1 MDFQGPKKDWRFKD
15 GDMESAIDELETGST
30 ETDFGQT
37 WEEPLEAF
45 TNMPADL
52 ENEVKSSAASP
63 GNEPAVV
70 SAPAP
75 RPSLLKKLRGLNKVH
90 PLVKTQL
97 VLPKIQPVLPK
108 IKPVLPKIQP
118 VLSKIKPVLP
128 KIKPVLPKIKPVLP
142 KIQQVPLDTPSKHED
157 ESLFSPFA
165 HPHSALDQSFRL
177 LRSDNWENRMEGL
190 NSIRRLAPFHPNILT
205 QKLHSVCLLVVQEVQ
220 SLRSQVSRVA
230 VATLGE
236 LYHHL
241 RHAMDPEL
249 DWTAKTLL
257 QKAGESN
264 RSIREEVDVALLHM
278 RHSCTPS
285 CALKA
290 LINWGLSDHNVA
302 VRECA
307 ARHIKAI
314 FKSMGT
320 TGLLCCRMGDMDSFL
335 SAICRM
341 CQDTSQEVRNSGIKL
356 IWVLEPNQDL
366 NKKLWKMLP

>member
-15 GDMESAIDELETGST
+15 GDMKSAIDELETGST
-30 ETDFGQT
+30 ETVFGQT

-52 ENEVKSSAASP
+52 ENEVKSSASSP

-75 RPSLLKKLRGLNKVH
+75 RPSLLKKTPGVEQVTPFATLMEDDE
-90 PLVKTQL
+90 
-97 VLPKIQPVLPK
+97 
-108 IKPVLPKIQP
+108 
-118 VLSKIKPVLP
+118 
-128 KIKPVLPKIKPVLP
+128 
-142 KIQQVPLDTPSKHED
+142 VPLETPSKHED

-165 HPHSALDQSFRL
+165 HPHSALDQSLRL
-177 LRSDNWENRMEGL
+177 LHSDNWENRMEGL
-190 NSIRRLAPFHPNILT
+190 NSIRRLALFHPNILT
-205 QKLHSVCLLVVQEVQ
+205 PKTTQHLPAGRTGGTSVQ

-230 VATLGE
+230 MATLGE

-249 DWTAKTLL
+249 DWTAKSLL

-264 RSIREEVDVALLHM
+264 RSIREEVDVALRHM

-290 LINWGLSDHNVA
+290 LINRGLSDHNVA

-307 ARHIKAI
+307 ARHIKALL
-314 FKSMGT
+314 KSMGM

-341 CQDTSQEVRNSGIKL
+341 RQDTSQEVRNCGKKL
-356 IWVLEPNQDL
+356 IWALEPNQDL

>member
-75 RPSLLKKLRGLNKVH
+75 RPSLLKNLRGLNK
-90 PLVKTQL
+90 
-97 VLPKIQPVLPK
+97 
-108 IKPVLPKIQP
+108 
-118 VLSKIKPVLP
+118 
-128 KIKPVLPKIKPVLP
+128 
-142 KIQQVPLDTPSKHED
+142 
-157 ESLFSPFA
+157 
-165 HPHSALDQSFRL
+165 
-177 LRSDNWENRMEGL
+177 
-190 NSIRRLAPFHPNILT
+190 
-205 QKLHSVCLLVVQEVQ
+205 VQ

-290 LINWGLSDHNVA
+290 LINRGLSDHNVA

>member
-1 MDFQGPKKDWRFKD
+1 MDFQGPKKDRRFKD
-15 GDMESAIDELETGST
+15 GDMKSAIDELETGPT
-30 ETDFGQT
+30 KTDFVQT
-37 WEEPLEAF
+37 WEELQLHHALSLRGMCPKALEAF
-45 TNMPADL
+45 AKITADL
-52 ENEVKSSAASP
+52 ENEVKSSASFP

-90 PLVKTQL
+90 PLVKPTPPKKGSNGVAPPHKLPTPLSSFPKLTKTQL

-108 IKPVLPKIQP
+108 IQPVLPKIQP
-118 VLSKIKPVLP
+118 VLPKIQPVLP
-128 KIKPVLPKIKPVLP
+128 KIQPVLP
-142 KIQQVPLDTPSKHED
+142 KIQQVQNP
-157 ESLFSPFA
+157 
-165 HPHSALDQSFRL
+165 
-177 LRSDNWENRMEGL
+177 
-190 NSIRRLAPFHPNILT
+190 
-205 QKLHSVCLLVVQEVQ
+205 
-220 SLRSQVSRVA
+220 RSQVSRVA

-241 RHAMDPEL
+241 RRAMDPEL

-264 RSIREEVDVALLHM
+264 RSIREEVDVALRHM

-290 LINWGLSDHNVA
+290 LINRGLSDRNVA

-307 ARHIKAI
+307 ARHIKAL

-320 TGLLCCRMGDMDSFL
+320 TGLCCRKGDIDSFL
-335 SAICRM
+335 SACCRM
-341 CQDTSQEVRNSGIKL
+341 CQDTSQEVRTCGKKL
-356 IWVLEPNQDL
+356 IRALVPQ
-366 NKKLWKMLP
+366 

>member
-1 MDFQGPKKDWRFKD
+1 
-15 GDMESAIDELETGST
+15 
-30 ETDFGQT
+30 
-37 WEEPLEAF
+37 
-45 TNMPADL
+45 MPADL
-52 ENEVKSSAASP
+52 ENEVKSSASSP

-118 VLSKIKPVLP
+118 ILSKIKPVLPKIKPVLP

-177 LRSDNWENRMEGL
+177 LRSDN
-190 NSIRRLAPFHPNILT
+190 
-205 QKLHSVCLLVVQEVQ
+205 C
-220 SLRSQVSRVA
+220 
-230 VATLGE
+230 
-236 LYHHL
+236 
-241 RHAMDPEL
+241 
-249 DWTAKTLL
+249 
-257 QKAGESN
+257 
-264 RSIREEVDVALLHM
+264 
-278 RHSCTPS
+278 
-285 CALKA
+285 
-290 LINWGLSDHNVA
+290 DHNVA

-307 ARHIKAI
+307 SRHIKAL

-356 IWVLEPNQDL
+356 IWLLEPNQDL